1 MKTIKQVYKI
11 EAPVQKVWQA
21 LTDPAIIEK
30 WGGGPAKMDDCE
42 GTEFS
47 LWGGDIH
54 GKNLDVTENKKLVQ
68 EWFGGHWDKPSKVTF
83 TLTEKE
89 TKTEVRLNHSDVP
102 DREAKDIAD
111 GWKIYYFGPLKN
123 LLEK

>member
-11 EAPVQKVWQA
+11 KAPVNKVWEA
-21 LTDPAIIEK
+21 LTDPKIISR
-30 WGGGPAKMDDCE
+30 WGGGPARMDGKI

-54 GKNLDVTENKKLVQ
+54 GKNIKVIKNKELVQ
-68 EWFGGHWDKPSKVTF
+68 EWFGGEWDAPSKLTF
-83 TLTEKE
+83 TLTQKE
-89 TKTEVRLNHSDVP
+89 GLTELDLFQENVP
-102 DREAKDIAD
+102 DGEAADIAD
-111 GWKIYYFGPLKN
+111 GWKTYYLGPLKE